1 MSMQT
6 DNQNVELR
14 LRSMRTMWMALILSI
29 GGYFVLTRFVP
40 RPENLEANAML
51 SIVLAVATAA
61 TTLASFLIK
70 NKLLARATEQGQVQL
85 VQQAYV
91 VAWAVTEAAALF
103 GVADYFLTTDRYYFT
118 FFLIAALGQLLHF
131 PRSEH
136 VINADFKSRNLTP

>member
-40 RPENLEANAML
+40 RPETLEANSTL

-136 VINADFKSRNLTP
+136 VINAD